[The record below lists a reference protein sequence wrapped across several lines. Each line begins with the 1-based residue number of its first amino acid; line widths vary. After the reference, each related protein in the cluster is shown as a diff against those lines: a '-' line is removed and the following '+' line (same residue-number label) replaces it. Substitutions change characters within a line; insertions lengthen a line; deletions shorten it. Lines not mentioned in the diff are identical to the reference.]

1 VKVLVNNGVRIGT
14 ILRPNRA
21 FSMHISYNPLER
33 HISEV
38 RDLPPH
44 VLLFWT
50 IEIHFGSSGFRS
62 PLLTQLLL
70 ASSRSERSLDT
81 CPWLENQW
89 PQVIAVTQLA
99 HSLIFLTISTMQKCL
114 FVAGLISTVDLLI

>member
-14 ILRPNRA
+14 ILRPNMA

-33 HISEV
+33 HISKV
-38 RDLPPH
+38 RDLPPR
-44 VLLFWT
+44 VLLFWM
-50 IEIHFGSSGFRS
+50 IEIHFGSLGFRS

-70 ASSRSERSLDT
+70 SSSRSERSLDT

-89 PQVIAVTQLA
+89 PQVITVTQLA

-114 FVAGLISTVDLLI
+114 FVAGSISTIDLLI